1 MHCQLSIV
9 NYQLNMAS
17 PIDSVK
23 TRFGIVGHNPRVKAA
38 IEIAI
43 QVAPTDVSVLIVGEN
58 GTGKDV
64 FSRIIHQFS
73 KRKHQNFIAINTGA
87 IPEGTMDSELF
98 GHEKGSFTGA
108 IETRKGYFEEVD
120 GGTIFLDEIGEMP
133 MATQARL
140 LRLLE
145 NHEYLRVG
153 SSKIKKTDVR
163 VITAT
168 NKNLIEQIRK
178 GKFRED
184 LYFRLNTI
192 TINVPPLRERGQDI
206 EMLFQYFCDEFAN
219 EYKRM
224 PLSLTPD
231 AADLLYQYRWPG
243 NVRELKNFVHRLT
256 VLVREDVVTSETIRQ
271 HLNIRESYLPTFS
284 GADLGIG
291 SEDGIGGR
299 KEIEMLAKMILDVR
313 EEVNDI
319 KRVLAMGVSG
329 VNQYAESQE
338 PEEEG
343 EAYIIDN
350 HQRESQRPR
359 FQRES
364 SNQLETTVTGG
375 GKPRLLEQPLNLEI
389 NEKELISRSLNK
401 HKDNRKKSAQELGI
415 SERTLYRKIK
425 QYGLG

>member
-1 MHCQLSIV
+1 
-9 NYQLNMAS
+9 MAS
-17 PIDSVK
+17 NIDSIK
-23 TRFGIVGHNPRVKAA
+23 MRFGIVGHNPKLKTAL
-38 IEIAI
+38 EIAI

-120 GGTIFLDEIGEMP
+120 AGTIFLDEIGEMP

-145 NHEYLRVG
+145 NQEYLRVG
-153 SSKIKKTDVR
+153 SSKIKKADVR

-192 TINVPPLRERGQDI
+192 TINVPALRDRGSDI
-206 EMLFQYFCDEFAN
+206 EMLFQYFADEFAN

-231 AADLLYQYRWPG
+231 AIDLIYQYRWPG

-256 VLVREDVVTSETIRQ
+256 VLVREDEITADIIRQ
-271 HLNIRESYLPTFS
+271 HLNMRESYLPVFM
-284 GADLGIG
+284 GNEPVL
-291 SEDGIGGR
+291 SEDGQGNQR
-299 KEIEMLAKMILDVR
+299 REMEILYKLVVDMRRDV
-313 EEVNDI
+313 DDL
-319 KRVLAMGVSG
+319 KRVLSMGMPG
-329 VNQYAESQE
+329 VNEYAESHE
-338 PEEEG
+338 P
-343 EAYIIDN
+343 I
-350 HQRESQRPR
+350 
-359 FQRES
+359 
-364 SNQLETTVTGG
+364 
-375 GKPRLLEQPLNLEI
+375 
-389 NEKELISRSLNK
+389 
-401 HKDNRKKSAQELGI
+401 
-415 SERTLYRKIK
+415 
-425 QYGLG
+425 